1 MKKFIVL
8 SLAGILI
15 FALGATVYAQAPKL
29 EFRVSG
35 FIDAQTYF
43 QNNVPPYNAGAGL
56 LRVTPPTAAF
66 GRLLRVL
73 YLLVIERG
81 FESDAGLLGFA
92 GRPSNWIWSWD
103 RI

>member
-35 FIDAQTYF
+35 FIDTQTF
-43 QNNVPPYNAGAGL
+43 LQNNVPPYNGAAGL
-56 LRVTPPTAAF
+56 LKVTPGTSTFWPYGSGLT
-66 GRLLRVL
+66 RLLVVL
-73 YLLVIERG
+73 SMVIET
-81 FESDAGLLGFA
+81 
-92 GRPSNWIWSWD
+92 PV
-103 RI
+103 